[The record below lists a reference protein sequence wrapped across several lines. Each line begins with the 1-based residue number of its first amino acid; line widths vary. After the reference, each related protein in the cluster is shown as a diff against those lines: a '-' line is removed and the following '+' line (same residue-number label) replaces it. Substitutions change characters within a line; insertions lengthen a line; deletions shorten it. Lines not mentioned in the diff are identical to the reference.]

1 MQYLI
6 VDSTMPEP
14 YGKFI
19 WSESIGHA
27 TPFFSRVEADSV
39 KKLVQDATGLAELDG
54 NWYVVKE

>member
-19 WSESIGHA
+19 WSPRIENA
-27 TPFFSRVEADSV
+27 TWFSSLNDADAARSAV
-39 KKLVQDATGLAELDG
+39 PGATGMMYAKG
-54 NWYVVKE
+54 NWYVIRE